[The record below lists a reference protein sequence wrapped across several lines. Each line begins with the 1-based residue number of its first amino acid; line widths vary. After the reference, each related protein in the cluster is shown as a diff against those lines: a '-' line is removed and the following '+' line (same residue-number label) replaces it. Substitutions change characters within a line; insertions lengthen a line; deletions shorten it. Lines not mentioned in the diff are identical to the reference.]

1 LSRLWSRF
9 GVRTLAILVLLVGAS
24 GGYFLGRDRQNQQ
37 QIYAEQVGSDQVQQ
51 ADVADTTGSQAAE
64 VVAEANR
71 RAAQLEAARKAAAAA
86 KAEAE
91 RARRAEAAA
100 SRKRERAAAEARAR
114 AEAERE
120 QAEREQAEA
129 EAKANS
135 GSGSYTGPIPAS
147 CGEYSGNRE
156 TGCALLLDAGFDID
170 QMPCLD
176 KLWDKESGWNERASN
191 PSSGAYG
198 IPQALPGSKMGSVA
212 DDWETNPATQIKW
225 GLGYI
230 EDRYGTPCDA
240 WAHSQET
247 GWY

>member
-1 LSRLWSRF
+1 
-9 GVRTLAILVLLVGAS
+9 VLLVGAS
-24 GGYFLGRDRQNQQ
+24 GGYFLGIDRQNQQ
-37 QIYAEQVGSDQVQQ
+37 HIYAEPVQFSDEAQQ
-51 ADVADTTGSQAAE
+51 KELADSQGTQAAQ

-71 RAAQLEAARKAAAAA
+71 RAAQIAAARKAAAAA

-100 SRKRERAAAEARAR
+100 SRKRERAAAEAKAR
-114 AEAERE
+114 AEAE
-120 QAEREQAEA
+120 QDAAETAP
-129 EAKANS
+129 AKPYS
-135 GSGSYTGPIPAS
+135 GPIPAS
-147 CGEYSGNRE
+147 CNEYSGNRK
-156 TGCALLLDAGFDID
+156 TGCALMLDAGFDID

-176 KLWDKESGWNERASN
+176 KLWDKESGWNHRASN
-191 PSSGAYG
+191 SSSGAYG

-230 EDRYGTPCDA
+230 EDRYGTPCKA